1 MAFCLHRRII
11 KVSSRIS
18 FNFFPVQVR
27 NPEPIVHPDWLLPG
41 PVFHDTKLKLGS
53 STYFFLLFPFLV
65 FTKSQVLHLRVGRS
79 RDPLLQKTYFVIR
92 SYVERI
98 FFFCKSFKELQQT
111 TPFVPYHCACGLSN
125 SVPFPLFFCILHLF
139 SSQSAHNVKS
149 PITLCASDDVK
160 WSLCDDTGLE
170 TEVTRGPGNL
180 GPARRVAERPFLIVT
195 GEIIK
200 IWN

>member
-1 MAFCLHRRII
+1 M
-11 KVSSRIS
+11 
-18 FNFFPVQVR
+18 
-27 NPEPIVHPDWLLPG
+27 HPDWLLPG
-41 PVFHDTKLKLGS
+41 PGFHDTELKLGS

-65 FTKSQVLHLRVGRS
+65 FTKSQVLHLRVCRS

-98 FFFCKSFKELQQT
+98 FFFASLSKSFSRPL
-111 TPFVPYHCACGLSN
+111 LSFHTIVLVVDQILFP
-125 SVPFPLFFCILHLF
+125 SPLFFCILHLF